1 MKLTLSP
8 TDRLG
13 PAGRPDA
20 GERGWLRLLVYGLV
34 VPFTLIAVAASG
46 WYVVTGRTP
55 LDLWAGMAPA
65 PRITMAMPA
74 RPGPEKPAA
83 SLLQPP
89 AAAPQGPPALTPPTP
104 SAAPP
109 SGPSEAA
116 STPAPPPAPSPPGQQ
131 LPAAA
136 PAATAPGGPPPITL
150 PTTPPLPATPPAP
163 GGNAADPAQQ
173 VPTMAEPIIPPG
185 GDLLAAP
192 SFTQLPSRDDL
203 KPLPAGPLPELLR
216 NTVNGALPIIAG
228 GKEARKVYARPFV
241 SDKPRPKVAIV
252 VTGLGLS
259 KDATNA
265 AIAKLPPEVTLSFS
279 PYASGVD
286 NWIKR
291 ARASGH
297 ETLLDLPLEP
307 PNFPLHD
314 AGPLA
319 VLAQYAPS
327 EAVNR
332 MEAVLGKAGGYV
344 GVAAALR
351 SPVTASEQ
359 WGSMLQALR
368 NRGLLFLG
376 DGLVGVANTN
386 MPAAAAV
393 TLVADET
400 PFRIAIDTRL
410 SRLLLAA
417 QRDGAAVA
425 YVSARPVTFERLLPW
440 IAALPTKDVA
450 LAPVSAV
457 VRDPP

>member
-34 VPFTLIAVAASG
+34 MPFTLIAVAASG

-74 RPGPEKPAA
+74 RPGPEKPTA

-89 AAAPQGPPALTPPTP
+89 AAAPQGPPAVTPPTP
-104 SAAPP
+104 PLPTP
-109 SGPSEAA
+109 SRQSEAA
-116 STPAPPPAPSPPGQQ
+116 SAPPPPAAPAAPAPPPAPG
-131 LPAAA
+131 AAA
-136 PAATAPGGPPPITL
+136 AGGPPPITL
-150 PTTPPLPATPPAP
+150 PTTPPLPASPAAP
-163 GGNAADPAQQ
+163 GGNTADQAPPA
-173 VPTMAEPIIPPG
+173 PTMAEPVIPPG

-192 SFTQLPSRDDL
+192 SFSQLPSRDDL
-203 KPLPAGPLPELLR
+203 KPLPAAPLPELLR
-216 NTVNGALPIIAG
+216 NTANGALPIIAG

-297 ETLLDLPLEP
+297 EALLDLPLEP

-386 MPAAAAV
+386 MPAAASV

-410 SRLLLAA
+410 LRLLLAA

-440 IAALPTKDVA
+440 IAALPAKDVA